1 MTMQSRESV
10 HTENAPAPFGGAPY
24 SQAMISGDLVF
35 VSGQVPIDPATGV
48 LADGGITEQTE
59 QVLRNLSAVL
69 EAAGSGL
76 AHALKTSVFL
86 TDLGTFA
93 EMNAVYGRHFSAP
106 FPARST
112 FQVSALPG
120 GAAVEI
126 ECIAVR
132 GA

>member
-1 MTMQSRESV
+1 MQSRESV

-48 LADGGITEQTE
+48 LVDGGITEQTE

-93 EMNAVYGRHFSAP
+93 EMNAVYGRRFTAP